1 MWAAPSLRRPAVP
14 PHPTNVHSRLKAAK
28 IRLLRMGNPAILLK
42 QVDIEVFLARASIK
56 GFCA

>member
-14 PHPTNVHSRLKAAK
+14 PHPINVHSRLKAAK

-42 QVDIEVFLARASIK
+42 QVDIEVFFARASI
-56 GFCA
+56 